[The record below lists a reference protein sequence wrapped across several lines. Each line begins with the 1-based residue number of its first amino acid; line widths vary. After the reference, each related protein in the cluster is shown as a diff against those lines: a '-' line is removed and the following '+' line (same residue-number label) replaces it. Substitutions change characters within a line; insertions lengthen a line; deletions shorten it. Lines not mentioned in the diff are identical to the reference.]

1 MDTCRRTSN
10 LLAQHCIAGSMSR
23 KAGLLKSSCAT
34 LALLGE
40 ACHRASHPRAR
51 GGKTGERGVGGT
63 TGVHCLLFAKSCSR
77 SPHTAKQPPSM
88 WQPCIWHAARKG
100 VYPHWFR
107 VASRSMLQAPATNQW
122 CFAEA
127 RTFRSWDGLGTAV
140 KLVEDMSPRG
150 RGVSWDQGA
159 WLMSQLALLPGTT
172 GHAACFPTFVIFLM
186 SGLPI
191 SAFACAS
198 FYACT
203 H

>member
-1 MDTCRRTSN
+1 M
-10 LLAQHCIAGSMSR
+10 QHWPCLEKLVTEPLIP
-23 KAGLLKSSCAT
+23 
-34 LALLGE
+34 ALGVAKLG
-40 ACHRASHPRAR
+40 R
-51 GGKTGERGVGGT
+51 GGWGGPLECT
-63 TGVHCLLFAKSCSR
+63 ACCL
-77 SPHTAKQPPSM
+77 PN
-88 WQPCIWHAARKG
+88 HAQGLPIRPNNLHLCGSHVSGMLHARG